1 MGDTLAIDYE
11 DKTVATI
18 FLHESK
24 TKPIIHGHPWVF
36 PKAIE
41 RSVGSLK
48 TGELV
53 SVQRS
58 DGTQIGWGVYNEHS
72 LYRVRLLAYADEKI
86 ASSTILDI
94 IHLRLQQAIQFRK
107 AINLP
112 SNDTNAYRLFN
123 SEGDGLSG
131 LTIDVFGDVL
141 VVSSS
146 AFWVESSRTMVEDVL
161 RELLSPREIIWF
173 SPKKPLQQDGWEAPP
188 TPRQAASVQVKEAG
202 VHFQIDFQQTQK
214 TGLYCDQRE
223 NHQRIAALAKG
234 KRVLDLYC
242 FTGGFALHAA
252 KAGAAAVTAI
262 DSSGPA
268 IAQAT
273 QNAALNSLTNIEFM
287 EADAKECLAMSAN
300 YDIIILD
307 PPKLVPSR
315 KHLNR
320 AVQHYRFLH
329 REIFNHSRPGTLL
342 LTCNCSSALELD
354 HFMHIIS
361 ESAIASQKH
370 IRILG
375 TYGAAPDHPMLPA
388 FREGNYL
395 QAILLSIT

>member
-1 MGDTLAIDYE
+1 MIPSLVQHYGEPTLAAIY
-11 DKTVATI
+11 
-18 FLHESK
+18 LHGHK
-24 TKPIIHGHPWVF
+24 TKPIAQGHPWVF

-41 RSVGSLK
+41 RSTRALK

-53 SVQRS
+53 SVHS
-58 DGTQIGWGVYNEHS
+58 ADGKDIGWGIYNEHS
-72 LYRVRLLAYADEKI
+72 LYRVRMLAYADEIK
-86 ASSTILDI
+86 ATCSVVDI
-94 IHLRLQQAIQFRK
+94 ITLRLQQAIELRRS
-107 AINLP
+107 IGLP
-112 SNDTNAYRLFN
+112 SDDTTAYRVCN

-146 AFWVESSRTMVEDVL
+146 AFWVEAERSTIITLIQQR
-161 RELLSPREIIWF
+161 LSPREIIWF
-173 SPKKPLQQDGWEAPP
+173 SQKKPLKQDGWDAPP
-188 TPRQAASVQVKEAG
+188 IPRTEVSVQVKEAG
-202 VHFQIDFQQTQK
+202 IIYHIDFLQTQK

-223 NHQRIAALAKG
+223 NHQRIAALSKG

-252 KAGAAAVTAI
+252 KAGAQQVTAI

-273 QNAALNSLTNIEFM
+273 QNAQLNGLTNIQFL
-287 EADAKECLAMSAN
+287 EADARESLAMAADH
-300 YDIIILD
+300 DIIILD

-329 REIFNHSRPGTLL
+329 REIFNHSRSGSLL

-361 ESAIASQKH
+361 ESASASGKH
-370 IRILG
+370 IRVLG
-375 TYGAAPDHPMLPA
+375 TYGAAADHPMLPA

-395 QAILLSIT
+395 QAILLSII